1 MQDRQQRKYGRVADP
16 RAMEDF
22 FACTLVVENRSS
34 ISEALKVVEEI
45 CDLVSR
51 RPPEEGKTH
60 KSPDEFCFDDLR
72 LYVKLKAS
80 DQLPPT
86 PLDDLIFEI
95 QIKTFLQHAWSIA
108 THDLV
113 YKGQNVDW
121 GRARVA
127 YQIKAM
133 LEHAEISVERVD
145 AMAESSLLA
154 VTDEKIRKLKAVID
168 WLRRTWDG
176 EWLPKDMVRL
186 AENIIAMCQAI
197 SVELDDIFE
206 CVRLRSF
213 LLTKDQQSAIDQQF
227 IATLESLI
235 ELVWDCACKRPKTSK
250 APNKGVSLNAQRRHG
265 FCRFCGNLTEFSV
278 FIETP
283 NQMSDVEP
291 KEPKDSSTHKRF
303 QLSHQFCS
311 EHRPKLESNEWN
323 PAYRQALRSQDQF
336 DLELSRLSKQC
347 AKPATPQVKSGNKL
361 VDSYYFYYVSN
372 LTLQPADKAELRK
385 QARLM
390 ADWKL
395 SDRKKQILMLQWSGL
410 NQSDIAQKLGTTRQA
425 VSKALASI
433 PAMFRL
439 CQKPRS
445 RRQPK

>member
-1 MQDRQQRKYGRVADP
+1 MKINSSIRAIYQEVRELHKLLEARVKEAFEGGKRKQWFFLCRIKEEESFALKLETGRVSDP
-16 RAMEDF
+16 RTMEDF

-34 ISEALKVVEEI
+34 ISEALNIVEDI
-45 CDLVSR
+45 CDIVSR
-51 RPPEEGKTH
+51 RPPDEGKTH

-86 PLDDLIFEI
+86 PLNDIIFEI

-168 WLRRTWDG
+168 WLRSTWDG

-197 SVELDDIFE
+197 NVDLDDTIE
-206 CVRLRSF
+206 CVRLDTEAGQGASLHDLTPFAVVLRS
-213 LLTKDQQSAIDQQF
+213 LYGHHRDR
-227 IATLESLI
+227 LEKYLRAEKGRFRIFFADDPELSQKITSLPG
-235 ELVWDCACKRPKTSK
+235 ARPEK
-250 APNKGVSLNAQRRHG
+250 
-265 FCRFCGNLTEFSV
+265 FV
-278 FIETP
+278 FIKQPE
-283 NQMSDVEP
+283 
-291 KEPKDSSTHKRF
+291 
-303 QLSHQFCS
+303 
-311 EHRPKLESNEWN
+311 ES
-323 PAYRQALRSQDQF
+323 
-336 DLELSRLSKQC
+336 
-347 AKPATPQVKSGNKL
+347 
-361 VDSYYFYYVSN
+361 
-372 LTLQPADKAELRK
+372 
-385 QARLM
+385 
-390 ADWKL
+390 
-395 SDRKKQILMLQWSGL
+395 I
-410 NQSDIAQKLGTTRQA
+410 
-425 VSKALASI
+425 
-433 PAMFRL
+433 
-439 CQKPRS
+439 
-445 RRQPK
+445 